1 MEPAGL
7 AVGLLGLAGLF
18 NTCLEVVNRYDSWK
32 SFGADLHSLTA
43 QFETQ
48 KIRLERWGEAV
59 GIERD
64 GLSSRHHE
72 LLDDPRILSNAK
84 NLLSSIKDSCG
95 FEDNIGSET
104 VSGKRDHTGPPRGL
118 RRQRLNWA
126 LRDKEKR
133 IAQIAQFSSMVDDLL
148 TWCQYKREVVNP
160 IHIIPS
166 GTDLRYTDVLANQAP
181 WVFDLNQVLAGIER
195 EKEGT
200 QPLPCIFALLTDG
213 KSRKKARYTG
223 MAARGSLSK

>member
-1 MEPAGL
+1 M
-7 AVGLLGLAGLF
+7 
-18 NTCLEVVNRYDSWK
+18 
-32 SFGADLHSLTA
+32 
-43 QFETQ
+43 
-48 KIRLERWGEAV
+48 
-59 GIERD
+59 
-64 GLSSRHHE
+64 
-72 LLDDPRILSNAK
+72 
-84 NLLSSIKDSCG
+84 
-95 FEDNIGSET
+95 
-104 VSGKRDHTGPPRGL
+104 
-118 RRQRLNWA
+118 
-126 LRDKEKR
+126 
-133 IAQIAQFSSMVDDLL
+133 
-148 TWCQYKREVVNP
+148 NP